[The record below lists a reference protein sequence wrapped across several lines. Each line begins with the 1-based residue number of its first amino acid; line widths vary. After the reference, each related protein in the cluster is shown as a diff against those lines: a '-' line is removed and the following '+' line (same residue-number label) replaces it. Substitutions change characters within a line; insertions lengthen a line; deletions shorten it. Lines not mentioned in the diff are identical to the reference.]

1 MQLTTACTLLR
12 GSSAIGG
19 GDGIP
24 DGKVLS
30 CDFVGQGE
38 RVGLEY
44 NGFFKGRSAG
54 PRSIV
59 APGNVFSW
67 ASQLSKKELS
77 DFLLGRGLGGLGA
90 ASTLGAEGLTF
101 CSGRASLPAWAL
113 PVLPLAEPS
122 FQPLWRRN
130 LPPGGGVAVPCLN
143 RLGEWRWLGLSDTCV
158 QLSSPAPSSTYL
170 VFLIP
175 EPS

>member
-54 PRSIV
+54 PRSEMFFLGLV
-59 APGNVFSW
+59 SFP
-67 ASQLSKKELS
+67 KKSSLIS
-77 DFLLGRGLGGLGA
+77 CLGG
-90 ASTLGAEGLTF
+90 ASGVWG
-101 CSGRASLPAWAL
+101 LPA
-113 PVLPLAEPS
+113 
-122 FQPLWRRN
+122 R
-130 LPPGGGVAVPCLN
+130 
-143 RLGEWRWLGLSDTCV
+143 
-158 QLSSPAPSSTYL
+158 
-170 VFLIP
+170 
-175 EPS
+175 